1 MTVPLPSSYQVA
13 RQQFLQAADVFDL
26 SPGLRQIL
34 AEPMNEIIVNF
45 PVTLDDGT
53 VRVFRGFRTQHNDA
67 RGPFKG
73 GIRYHPRISRD
84 EAKALAA
91 WMTWKSAVVNVPFGG
106 AGGGI
111 RCDPSQ
117 LSQREVER
125 LTRRFTFALQRY
137 IGPERDILAP
147 DLNTNA
153 QTMAWVMDTFL
164 ARLDSSRRES
174 SRHVVTG
181 KPEEA
186 GGSPGRVEAT
196 GRGLVEVVQADLEAE
211 GLPGWSPAGS
221 GPPLAGLDVL
231 LQGFGN
237 VGMAAARTLQE
248 RGARLVAVQ
257 DLTGAVHNS
266 SGIDARALEDHQQS
280 HGGVAGY
287 REAEAISAEQF
298 LRTRAHLFIPAALEM
313 QITEENCDGLDV
325 RLVAEGANGPM
336 TPEAERRLL
345 ERGVRILPD
354 LLANA
359 GGVTVSHFEWLQ
371 NKNKQRWSLAEVHRK
386 LAEILREN
394 HGEVLRRA
402 REKKIDLRT
411 AAIVLAL
418 ERITAAY
425 RQRGVSS

>member
-45 PVTLDDGT
+45 PVTMDDGT

-73 GIRYHPRISRD
+73 GIRYHPRVSRD

-111 RCDPSQ
+111 RCDPSH
-117 LSQREVER
+117 LSPREVER
-125 LTRRFTFALQRY
+125 LTRRFTYALQRY

-147 DLNTNA
+147 DLNTDA
-153 QTMAWVMDTFL
+153 QTMAWMMDTFL
-164 ARLDSSRRES
+164 ARLDSSRREAC
-174 SRHVVTG
+174 RHVVTG

-196 GRGLVEVVQADLEAE
+196 GRGLVDVVQADLEAG

-221 GPPLAGLDVL
+221 GSPLAGLDVL

-237 VGMAAARTLQE
+237 VGTAAARTLQD

-257 DLTGAVHNS
+257 DLTGAVHNP
-266 SGIDARALEDHQQS
+266 SGIDARALENHQKS

-287 REAEAISAEQF
+287 SEAEAISAEQF

-336 TPEAERRLL
+336 TPEAERKLL
-345 ERGVRILPD
+345 ARGVRVLPD
-354 LLANA
+354 ILANA

-402 REKKIDLRT
+402 QEKQIDLRT

-425 RQRGVSS
+425 KQRGVSP